1 MKTNFLRKMFCSLA
15 LAATV
20 LTANAAD
27 RLLIVGE
34 AVWGGWSIDNSI
46 VMFNSTENPDV
57 FKATVNL
64 NANGTFKFL
73 TTTDWG
79 NLEYRAGDNDVTLTA
94 DVASDLVSTEE
105 NSNDKQFKV
114 SETANYDIVCDLTA
128 KTIVVKKA
136 NYQTNPLKHT
146 ALWMVGSATPGGWS
160 IGEGTMLVPTV
171 DNPTVFKATVNLVK
185 GEMKIAVNNQ
195 TGYNQTFYL
204 RDTTDETKM
213 VFGGDYDYKWNIT
226 KAGKYD
232 VTVDVVKMTISITET
247 SSTGISSAES
257 ASNVTTA
264 LYDLGGNRISS
275 KNLRPGCYIQKYGS
289 KTKKI
294 IVK

>member
-46 VMFNSTENPDV
+46 VMLNSTENPDV

-73 TTTDWG
+73 TTTEWRK
-79 NLEYRAGDNDVTLTA
+79 LEYRAGDNDVTLA
-94 DVASDLVSTEE
+94 EGVASPLVSTEE

-114 SETANYDIVCDLTA
+114 SETANYDIVCDLVA

-136 NYQTNPLKHT
+136 KYQTNPLKHT
-146 ALWMVGSATPGGWS
+146 ALWMVGSATPGVWS
-160 IGEGTMLVPTV
+160 LGEGTMLVPTV
-171 DNPTVFKATVNLVK
+171 DNPTVFKATVDLVV

-195 TGYNQTFYL
+195 TGYGQTFYV

-213 VFGGDYDYKWNIT
+213 VFGGDDNKWNIT
-226 KAGKYD
+226 KAGEYD
-232 VTVDVVKMTISITET
+232 VTVDVVNMTISITET
-247 SSTGISSAES
+247 SSTGISSAEN

-264 LYDLGGNRISS
+264 LYDLGGNRVSS
-275 KNLRPGCYIQKYGS
+275 KNLRPGCYIQKSGS
-289 KTKKI
+289 KSKKI

>member
-1 MKTNFLRKMFCSLA
+1 MKTDFLRQMFCSLA

-20 LTANAAD
+20 LTANAAE

-64 NANGTFKFL
+64 STNGTFKFL

-114 SETANYDIVCDLTA
+114 SETANYDIVCDLVS

-136 NYQTNPLKHT
+136 AYQSTPLKHT
-146 ALWMVGSATPGGWS
+146 ALWLVGSATPGEWN
-160 IGEGTMLVPTV
+160 IADGTMLSPEAE
-171 DNPTVFKATVNLVK
+171 NPTVFKTTVDLVV
-185 GEMKIAVNNQ
+185 GEMKVAVNNQ
-195 TGYNQTFYL
+195 TGYGQTFYL
-204 RDTTDETKM
+204 RDTTDDTKM
-213 VFGGDYDYKWNIT
+213 VFGGDDNKWYIT

-232 VTVDVVKMTISITET
+232 VTVDVVNMTMSITET

-257 ASNVTTA
+257 ASGVTTA
-264 LYDLGGNRISS
+264 LYDLGGNRLSS
-275 KNLRPGCYIQKYGS
+275 RTLRPGCYIQKKGS
-289 KTKKI
+289 YTRKVM
-294 IVK
+294 VK

>member
-1 MKTNFLRKMFCSLA
+1 MKKNFLRKMFCSLV

-73 TTTDWG
+73 TTSDWG
-79 NLEYRAGDNDVTLTA
+79 NLEYRAGDNDVTLA
-94 DVASDLVSTEE
+94 EGVASPLVSTEE

-128 KTIVVKKA
+128 KTIAVKKA

-160 IGEGTMLVPTV
+160 IGDGVMLSPDA
-171 DNPTVFKATVNLVK
+171 DNPTVFKATVNLVE

-195 TGYNQTFYL
+195 TGFGQTFYL

-213 VFGGDYDYKWNIT
+213 VFGGDDNKWNIT
-226 KAGKYD
+226 KAGTYE
-232 VTVDVVKMTISITET
+232 VTVDVVNMTISITET
-247 SSTGISSAES
+247 NSTGISSAES

-264 LYDLGGNRISS
+264 LYDLGGNSVSS
-275 KNLRPGCYIQKYGS
+275 KNLRPSCYIQKSGS
-289 KTKKI
+289 KIKKI

>member
-64 NANGTFKFL
+64 NQNGTFKFL
-73 TTTDWG
+73 TTTEWG
-79 NLEYRAGDNDVTLTA
+79 KLEYRAGDNDVTLA
-94 DVASDLVSTEE
+94 EGVASPLVSTEE

-136 NYQTNPLKHT
+136 GYQTSPLKHT

-171 DNPTVFKATVNLVK
+171 DNPTVFKATVNLVE

-195 TGYNQTFYL
+195 TGFGQTFYL
-204 RDTTDETKM
+204 RDTTDDTKM
-213 VFGGDYDYKWNIT
+213 VFGGDDNKWNIT

-232 VTVDVVKMTISITET
+232 VTVDVVNMTISITET

-264 LYDLGGNRISS
+264 LYDLGGNRVSS
-275 KNLRPGCYIQKYGS
+275 KNLRPGCYIQKSGS
-289 KTKKI
+289 KIKKI

>member
-1 MKTNFLRKMFCSLA
+1 MKTNFIRKMFCSLA
-15 LAATV
+15 IAATV

-64 NANGTFKFL
+64 NQKGTFKFL
-73 TTTDWG
+73 TTTEWG
-79 NLEYRAGDNDVTLTA
+79 NLEYRAGDNDVTLA
-94 DVASDLVSTEE
+94 EGVASPLVSTEE

-136 NYQTNPLKHT
+136 NYRTNPLKHT
-146 ALWMVGSATPGGWS
+146 ALWMIGSATPGKWS
-160 IGEGTMLVPTV
+160 IGDGTMLVPTV
-171 DNPTVFKATVNLVK
+171 DNPTVFKATINLVE

-195 TGYNQTFYL
+195 TGYGQTFYL

-213 VFGGDYDYKWNIT
+213 VFGGDDNKWNIT

-232 VTVDVVKMTISITET
+232 VTVDVVNMTISITET
-247 SSTGISSAES
+247 SSTGISSAEI

-264 LYDLGGNRISS
+264 LYDLGGNRVSS
-275 KNLRPGCYIQKYGS
+275 GTLRPGCYIQKYGS

>member
-1 MKTNFLRKMFCSLA
+1 MKTNFLKKIFCSLA

-79 NLEYRAGDNDVTLTA
+79 NLEYRAGDNDVTLA
-94 DVASDLVSTEE
+94 EGVASPLVSTEE

-136 NYQTNPLKHT
+136 GYQTNPLKHT
-146 ALWMVGSATPGGWS
+146 ALWMVGDATPGGWS
-160 IGEGTMLVPTV
+160 IGDGTMLVPTV
-171 DNPTVFKATVNLVK
+171 DNPTVFKATVNLVE

-195 TGYNQTFYL
+195 TGFGQTFYL

-213 VFGGDYDYKWNIT
+213 VFGGDDNKWNIT

-232 VTVDVVKMTISITET
+232 VTVDVVNMTISITET

-257 ASNVTTA
+257 ASGVSTA
-264 LYDLGGNRISS
+264 LYDLGGNRLSS
-275 KNLRPGCYIQKYGS
+275 RTLRPGCYIQKKGS
-289 KTKKI
+289 YTRKVM
-294 IVK
+294 VK

>member
-79 NLEYRAGDNDVTLTA
+79 NLEYRAGDNDVTLA
-94 DVASDLVSTEE
+94 EGVASPLVSTEE

-136 NYQTNPLKHT
+136 GYQTSPLKHT

-171 DNPTVFKATVNLVK
+171 DNPTVFKATVNLVE

-195 TGYNQTFYL
+195 TGFGQTFYL

-213 VFGGDYDYKWNIT
+213 VFGGDDNKWNIT
-226 KAGKYD
+226 KAGTYD
-232 VTVDVVKMTISITET
+232 VTVDVVNMTISITDV
-247 SSTGISSAES
+247 SSTGISSAE
-257 ASNVTTA
+257 ADSNVTPA
-264 LYDLGGNRISS
+264 LYDLGGNRVSS
-275 KNLRPGCYIQKYGS
+275 GTLRPGCYIQKYGS

>member
-1 MKTNFLRKMFCSLA
+1 MKTDFLRQMFCSLA

-20 LTANAAD
+20 LTANAAE

-64 NANGTFKFL
+64 STNGTFKFL

-79 NLEYRAGDNDVTLTA
+79 NLEYRAGDNDVTLNEG
-94 DVASDLVSTEE
+94 VASAIVSTEE
-105 NSNDKQFKV
+105 NPNDKQFKV
-114 SETANYDIVCDLTA
+114 SETANYDIVCDLVA
-128 KTIVVKKA
+128 KSLVVKKA
-136 NYQTNPLKHT
+136 KYQTTPLKHT
-146 ALWMVGSATPGGWS
+146 ALWLVGSATPGGWNIS
-160 IGEGTMLVPTV
+160 DGTMLSPEAE
-171 DNPTVFKATVNLVK
+171 NPTVFKTTVDFVE

-195 TGYNQTFYL
+195 TGFGQTFYL
-204 RDTTDETKM
+204 RDTTDDTKM
-213 VFGGDYDYKWNIT
+213 VFGGDDNKWNIT

-232 VTVDVVKMTISITET
+232 VEVDVVNMTISIKEY
-247 SSTGISSAES
+247 SSTGISSVES
-257 ASNVTTA
+257 SYNAVSVI
-264 LYDLGGNRISS
+264 YDLSGNQISMRY
-275 KNLRPGCYIQKYGS
+275 LRPGCYIQKCGS
-289 KTKKI
+289 QKRKI

>member
-1 MKTNFLRKMFCSLA
+1 MKINFLRKMFCSLV

-79 NLEYRAGDNDVTLTA
+79 NLEYRAGDNDVTLA
-94 DVASDLVSTEE
+94 EGVASPLVSTEE

-128 KTIVVKKA
+128 KTIVVKKTG
-136 NYQTNPLKHT
+136 YQTSPLKHT

-171 DNPTVFKATVNLVK
+171 DNPTVFKATVNLVE

-195 TGYNQTFYL
+195 TGFGQTFYI

-213 VFGGDYDYKWNIT
+213 VFGGDDNKWNIT

-232 VTVDVVKMTISITET
+232 VTVDVVNMTISITET

-264 LYDLGGNRISS
+264 LYDLGGNSVSS
-275 KNLRPGCYIQKYGS
+275 KNLRPGCYIQKSGS
-289 KTKKI
+289 KIKKI

>member
-1 MKTNFLRKMFCSLA
+1 MFCGLA

-94 DVASDLVSTEE
+94 DVASNLVSTEE

-114 SETANYDIVCDLTA
+114 SETANYDIVCDLVA
-128 KTIVVKKA
+128 KSLVVKKA
-136 NYQTNPLKHT
+136 KYQTTPLKHT
-146 ALWMVGSATPGGWS
+146 ALWLVGSATPGGWS
-160 IGEGTMLVPTV
+160 IGDGVMLSPDA
-171 DNPTVFKATVNLVK
+171 DNPTVFKATVNLVE

-195 TGYNQTFYL
+195 TGYGQTFYV

-213 VFGGDYDYKWNIT
+213 VFGGDDNKWNIT
-226 KAGKYD
+226 KAGEYD
-232 VTVDVVKMTISITET
+232 VTVDVVNMTISITET
-247 SSTGISSAES
+247 SSTGISSAEN

-264 LYDLGGNRISS
+264 LYDLGGNRVSS
-275 KNLRPGCYIQKYGS
+275 KNLRPGCYIQKSGS
-289 KTKKI
+289 KSKKI

>member
-79 NLEYRAGDNDVTLTA
+79 NLEYRAGDYDVTLNEG
-94 DVASDLVSTEE
+94 VASALVSTEE
-105 NSNDKQFKV
+105 NQNDKQFKV
-114 SETANYDIVCDLTA
+114 SETANYDIVCDLVA

-136 NYQTNPLKHT
+136 KYQTNPLKHT
-146 ALWMVGSATPGGWS
+146 ALWLVGSATPGGWS
-160 IGEGTMLVPTV
+160 IGDGVMLSPDA
-171 DNPTVFKATVNLVK
+171 DNPTVFKATVNLVE

-195 TGYNQTFYL
+195 TGFGQTFYL
-204 RDTTDETKM
+204 RDTTDDTKM
-213 VFGGDYDYKWNIT
+213 VFGGDDNKWNIT

-232 VTVDVVKMTISITET
+232 VTVDVVNMTISITET

-264 LYDLGGNRISS
+264 LYDLGGNSVSS
-275 KNLRPGCYIQKYGS
+275 KNLRPGCYIQKSGS
-289 KTKKI
+289 KIKKI

>member
-20 LTANAAD
+20 LSANAAD

-46 VMFNSTENPDV
+46 VMLNSTENPDV

-73 TTTDWG
+73 TTTDFG
-79 NLEYRAGDNDVTLTA
+79 KLEYRAGANDVTLA
-94 DVASDLVSTEE
+94 EGVVSPLVSTEE

-146 ALWMVGSATPGGWS
+146 ALWMIGSATPGGWS
-160 IGEGTMLVPTV
+160 IGDGVMLSPDA
-171 DNPTVFKATVNLVK
+171 DNPTVFKATVNLVE

-195 TGYNQTFYL
+195 TGHGQTCYV

-213 VFGGDYDYKWNIT
+213 VFGGDDNKWNIT
-226 KAGKYD
+226 KAGEYD
-232 VTVDVVKMTISITET
+232 VTVDVVNMTISITET
-247 SSTGISSAES
+247 SSTGISSAEN

-264 LYDLGGNRISS
+264 LYDLGGNRVSS
-275 KNLRPGCYIQKYGS
+275 KNLRPGCYIQKSGS
-289 KTKKI
+289 KSKKI
-294 IVK
+294 FVK

>member
-1 MKTNFLRKMFCSLA
+1 MKINFLRKMFCSLV

-27 RLLIVGE
+27 RLLIIGE

-73 TTTDWG
+73 TTAAFG
-79 NLEYRAGDNDVTLTA
+79 NLEYRAGDNDVTLA
-94 DVASDLVSTEE
+94 EGVASPLVSSEE

-136 NYQTNPLKHT
+136 GYQTNPLKHT
-146 ALWMVGSATPGGWS
+146 ALWMIGSATPGGWS

-171 DNPTVFKATVNLVK
+171 DNPTVFKATVNLVE

-195 TGYNQTFYL
+195 TGYGQTFYV

-213 VFGGDYDYKWNIT
+213 VFGGDDNKWNIT
-226 KAGKYD
+226 KAGEYD
-232 VTVDVVKMTISITET
+232 VTVDVVNMTISITET
-247 SSTGISSAES
+247 NSTGISSAES

-264 LYDLGGNRISS
+264 LYDLGGNSVSS
-275 KNLRPGCYIQKYGS
+275 KNLRPGCYIQKSGS
-289 KTKKI
+289 KSKKI

>member
-1 MKTNFLRKMFCSLA
+1 MKTNFIRKMFCSLA

-46 VMFNSTENPDV
+46 VMLNSTENPDV

-73 TTTDWG
+73 TTTEWG
-79 NLEYRAGDNDVTLTA
+79 NLEYRAGDNDVTLA
-94 DVASDLVSTEE
+94 EGVASPLVSSEE

-114 SETANYDIVCDLTA
+114 SETANYDIVCDLVA

-136 NYQTNPLKHT
+136 KYQTNPLKHT
-146 ALWMVGSATPGGWS
+146 ALWMVGSATSGGWS

-171 DNPTVFKATVNLVK
+171 DNPTVFKATVNLVE

-195 TGYNQTFYL
+195 TGYGQTFYV

-213 VFGGDYDYKWNIT
+213 VFGGDDNKWNIT
-226 KAGKYD
+226 KAGEYD
-232 VTVDVVKMTISITET
+232 VTVDVVNMTISITET

-264 LYDLGGNRISS
+264 LYDLGGNRVSS
-275 KNLRPGCYIQKYGS
+275 KNLRPGCYIQKSGS
-289 KTKKI
+289 KSKKI

>member
-46 VMFNSTENPDV
+46 VMLNSTDNPDV
-57 FKATVNL
+57 FKATVSL
-64 NANGTFKFL
+64 NQNGTFKFL
-73 TTTDWG
+73 TTTEWG
-79 NLEYRAGDNDVTLTA
+79 NLEYRAGDNDVTLA
-94 DVASDLVSTEE
+94 EGVASALVSTEE

-146 ALWMVGSATPGGWS
+146 ALWIVGSATPGGWS
-160 IGEGTMLVPTV
+160 IGEGTMLSPDAV
-171 DNPTVFKATVNLVK
+171 NPTVFKTTVDLVE
-185 GEMKIAVNNQ
+185 GELKVAVNKH
-195 TGYNQTFYL
+195 TGWGQTFYL
-204 RDTTDETKM
+204 RDTTDDTKM
-213 VFGGDYDYKWNIT
+213 VFGGDDNKWNIT

-232 VTVDVVKMTISITET
+232 VTVDVVNMTISITET

-257 ASNVTTA
+257 ASNVSTA
-264 LYDLGGNRISS
+264 LYDLGGNSVSS
-275 KNLRPGCYIQKYGS
+275 KNLRPGCYIQKSGS
-289 KTKKI
+289 KIKKI

>member
-46 VMFNSTENPDV
+46 VMLNSTENPDV

-73 TTTDWG
+73 TTSEWG
-79 NLEYRAGDNDVTLTA
+79 NLEYRAGDNDVTLA
-94 DVASDLVSTEE
+94 EGVASPLVSTEE

-146 ALWMVGSATPGGWS
+146 ALWLVGSATPGGWS
-160 IGEGTMLVPTV
+160 IGDGVMLSPDA
-171 DNPTVFKATVNLVK
+171 DNPAVFKATVNLVE

-195 TGYNQTFYL
+195 TGYGQTFYV

-213 VFGGDYDYKWNIT
+213 VFGGDDNKWNIT
-226 KAGKYD
+226 KAGEYD
-232 VTVDVVKMTISITET
+232 VTVYVVNMTISITET

-264 LYDLGGNRISS
+264 LYDLGGNRVSS
-275 KNLRPGCYIQKYGS
+275 KNLRPGCYIQKSGS
-289 KTKKI
+289 KSKKI
-294 IVK
+294 FVK

>member
-1 MKTNFLRKMFCSLA
+1 MFCSMA

-27 RLLIVGE
+27 RLLIIGE

-79 NLEYRAGDNDVTLTA
+79 NLEYRAGDNDVTLA
-94 DVASDLVSTEE
+94 DGVASPLVSSEE
-105 NSNDKQFKV
+105 NSNDNKFKV

-146 ALWMVGSATPGGWS
+146 ALWMIGSATPGGWS
-160 IGEGTMLVPTV
+160 IGDGTMLVPTV
-171 DNPTVFKATVNLVK
+171 DNPTVFKATVNLVE

-195 TGYNQTFYL
+195 TAFGQTFYV

-213 VFGGDYDYKWNIT
+213 VFGGDDNKWNISN
-226 KAGKYD
+226 AGKYD
-232 VTVDVVKMTISITET
+232 VKVDVVNMTISIVE
-247 SSTGISSAES
+247 SGSTGISSTERVVDA
-257 ASNVTTA
+257 ATIW
-264 LYDLGGNRISS
+264 YDLSGNKMSARD
-275 KNLRPGCYIQKYGS
+275 LRPGCYIQKCGS
-289 KTKKI
+289 KTSKI

>member
-1 MKTNFLRKMFCSLA
+1 MFCSLA

-46 VMFNSTENPDV
+46 VMLNSTENPDV

-73 TTTDWG
+73 TTSDWG
-79 NLEYRAGDNDVTLTA
+79 NLEYRAGDNDVTLA
-94 DVASDLVSTEE
+94 EGVASPLVSTEE

-146 ALWMVGSATPGGWS
+146 ALWLVGSATPGGWS
-160 IGEGTMLVPTV
+160 IGDGAMLSPDA
-171 DNPTVFKATVNLVK
+171 DNPTVFKATVNLVE

-195 TGYNQTFYL
+195 TGYGQTFYV

-213 VFGGDYDYKWNIT
+213 VFGGDDNKWNIT
-226 KAGKYD
+226 KAGEYD
-232 VTVDVVKMTISITET
+232 VTVDVVNMTISITET
-247 SSTGISSAES
+247 SSTGISSAEN

-264 LYDLGGNRISS
+264 LYDLGGNRVSS
-275 KNLRPGCYIQKYGS
+275 KNLRPGCYIQKSGS
-289 KTKKI
+289 KSKKI

>member
-1 MKTNFLRKMFCSLA
+1 MKTNFLRKIFCSLA

-79 NLEYRAGDNDVTLTA
+79 NLEYRAGDNDVTLA
-94 DVASDLVSTEE
+94 EGVASPLVSTEE

-114 SETANYDIVCDLTA
+114 SETANYDIVCDLTV

-136 NYQTNPLKHT
+136 GYQTNPLKHT
-146 ALWMVGSATPGGWS
+146 ALWMIGSATPGGWS

-171 DNPTVFKATVNLVK
+171 DNPTVFKATVNLVE

-195 TGYNQTFYL
+195 TGFGQTFYL
-204 RDTTDETKM
+204 RDTTNETKM
-213 VFGGDYDYKWNIT
+213 VFGGDDNKWNIT
-226 KAGKYD
+226 KAGTYE
-232 VTVDVVKMTISITET
+232 VTVDVVNMTISITDV
-247 SSTGISSAES
+247 SSTGISSAE
-257 ASNVTTA
+257 ADSNVTPA
-264 LYDLGGNRISS
+264 LYDLGGNRVSS
-275 KNLRPGCYIQKYGS
+275 KNLRSGCYIQKSGS
-289 KTKKI
+289 KIKKI

>member
-1 MKTNFLRKMFCSLA
+1 MKTNFLRKVFCSLA

-64 NANGTFKFL
+64 NQKGTFKFL
-73 TTTDWG
+73 TTTEWG
-79 NLEYRAGDNDVTLTA
+79 NLEYRAGDNDVTLA
-94 DVASDLVSTEE
+94 EGVASPLVSTEE

-136 NYQTNPLKHT
+136 NYRTNPLKHT
-146 ALWMVGSATPGGWS
+146 ALWMIGSATPGKWS
-160 IGEGTMLVPTV
+160 IGDGTMLVPTV
-171 DNPTVFKATVNLVK
+171 DNPTVFKATINLVE

-195 TGYNQTFYL
+195 TGYGQTFYL

-213 VFGGDYDYKWNIT
+213 VFGGDDNKWYIT

-232 VTVDVVKMTISITET
+232 VTVDVVNMTISITET

-264 LYDLGGNRISS
+264 LYDLGGNRVSS
-275 KNLRPGCYIQKYGS
+275 GTLRPGCYIQKYGS